1 MKMFVS
7 AYACEPGLGSE
18 IGVGWHWVLE
28 LSRQFDL
35 WVLTRE
41 SNRAR
46 IESWMATHPGHESIH
61 FVYYD
66 LPKWAR
72 WWKKGMRGVRIYYN
86 LWQRRTNRLVRETM
100 EREGIKVYH
109 LLTYGN
115 ALWPASRYGQQ
126 QYFVWGPI
134 GGLDTIPRE
143 YTRHYG
149 FRWRMIES
157 VRRMVIKSLPWNS
170 GFQRRCQNADL
181 IFCKSLSMMES
192 IKPLYRE
199 KAMLM
204 TDVAVDLSQTQLR
217 PRTRQEDGTIRML
230 MVGRLDAWRGFDLA
244 IEALSQI
251 ADRYPSLRLDIL
263 GNGSDC
269 ERIVQLVNQ
278 FGMQQRVKL
287 HGNVPMET
295 YRQMMADCDIVLNP
309 CLKEG
314 AVTTAFDSLANGRP
328 LVCIETGGYTR
339 YFHDDYAIVIPRGPR
354 KEVIHQLAEAMV
366 RLTDKDFRESLGRR
380 AQEAGRSF
388 SWALKGEEIRQILRE
403 HFVES

>member
-46 IESWMATHPGHESIH
+46 IESWMANHPGHERIH

-157 VRRMVIKSLPWNS
+157 VRRMVIKSLPWNR
-170 GFQRRCQNADL
+170 GFQRRCQNADI

-295 YRQMMADCDIVLNP
+295 YQQMMADCDIVLNP

-354 KEVIHQLAEAMV
+354 KEVIHQLAEAIV

-403 HFVES
+403 HIVES